1 MTSPPLLLLLLLAA
15 GAYVLFHAAR
25 AIHAH
30 LTCPLRN
37 LPGPARGDRVF
48 GHFKLLIVLI
58 LLSFV
63 YDQRTYAQNDYD
75 LKNRWRA
82 TFGTNFVYRGLF
94 NKRELYTADLSALK
108 HILVNDMI
116 YQKPPP
122 MRQTMESLVGNGLTV
137 VEGEE
142 HRRQRKILNPAFSI
156 PATRDLTEIFTQKSV
171 ELRDL
176 WLRQLGDADSQRI
189 DAFAWLR
196 KMTLEVIAEAGF
208 NYHLNALE
216 PSGPPNE
223 LVQALEKLIVRETP
237 RETAFRFAQASIPVL
252 RLFPTGVGKAVP
264 AARAEM
270 FRIGARLLAE
280 SKAAAAMDL
289 NLFGEKAARRRD
301 LLSVMVQSNMLDDE
315 SVRMSDADVIAQ
327 IPANFTAGHDTS
339 STSSAWLLHALS
351 LNKVCQTK
359 LRQELLTVHTDN
371 PSMDELNALPYLDW
385 VIREAMRA
393 YTPVATTFRVAMQD
407 DVLPLSKPYV
417 DRHGVVRDTIPP
429 RKGTLIRVPIEA
441 VHLDKDIWG
450 PDAAEFRPERWAC
463 IPEAAKNIPSAW
475 GNLLTFLAGPRNCIA
490 SRFSVV
496 EMKSLLF
503 TLVRAFEIDAAVP
516 AGEIIPTSSALHRPR
531 VRSELGKGAQL
542 PLVLRRYVPV
552 EEY

>member
-1 MTSPPLLLLLLLAA
+1 MALPLLPFLLLAA
-15 GAYVLFHAAR
+15 GAFIFFHAAR
-25 AIHAH
+25 SIHAH

-37 LPGPARGDRVF
+37 LPGPDRGDRVF
-48 GHFKLLIVLI
+48 GHFKLLI
-58 LLSFV
+58 
-63 YDQRTYAQNDYD
+63 NDYD
-75 LKNRWRA
+75 LTNRWRA

-156 PATRDLTEIFTQKSV
+156 PATRDLTQIFTQKSV
-171 ELRDL
+171 QLRDL
-176 WLRQLGDADSQRI
+176 WLQQLGDADSQRI

-280 SKAAAAMDL
+280 SKAAAAADL
-289 NLFGEKAARRRD
+289 NLFGGKKAARRRD
-301 LLSVMVQSNMLDDE
+301 LLSVMVQSNMLDNE
-315 SVRMSDADVIAQ
+315 SVRISDTDVIAQ

-351 LNKVCQTK
+351 LNKACQTK

-371 PSMDELNALPYLDW
+371 PSMDELNSLPYLDW

-417 DRHGVVRDTIPP
+417 DRHGVVRDTIPL

-450 PDAAEFRPERWAC
+450 PDAQEFKPERWEC

-516 AGEIIPTSSALHRPR
+516 AGEIIPTASALHRPR

-552 EEY
+552 DEY